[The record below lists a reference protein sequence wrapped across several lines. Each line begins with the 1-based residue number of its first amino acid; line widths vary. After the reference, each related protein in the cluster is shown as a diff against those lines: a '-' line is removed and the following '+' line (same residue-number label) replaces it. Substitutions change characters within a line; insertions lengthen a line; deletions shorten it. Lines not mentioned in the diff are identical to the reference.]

1 MAQNTTHLP
10 DEIFLSIVGP
20 ISNDYRELQFGSD
33 KDKILSLKHTLL
45 DLCLISRILCAGA
58 RSRRSVAVGLVS
70 PSRIGTI
77 SSLGVFVSQ
86 VLND

>member
-10 DEIFLSIVGP
+10 DEIFLSIVGH

-70 PSRIGTI
+70 PLSYRHN
-77 SSLGVFVSQ
+77 L
-86 VLND
+86 